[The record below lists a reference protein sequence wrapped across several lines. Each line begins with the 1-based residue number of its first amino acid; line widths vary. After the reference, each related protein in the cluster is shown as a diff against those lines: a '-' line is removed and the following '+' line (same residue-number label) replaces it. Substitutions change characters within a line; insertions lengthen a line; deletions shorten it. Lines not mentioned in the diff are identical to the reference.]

1 MSSGARARPRLAD
14 IAEQAGVSRAT
25 VSVILNGRAAELRI
39 APETR
44 TSVLNIARELG
55 YVRNLAARRLRVQS
69 RAQHRLSVTIASPFD
84 TPLALLAPIIEG
96 IQRAAYGG
104 GTELDVGVSSFHLGR
119 LTDVRPVFESALN
132 HGVLVVGT
140 SVEDDAFLNA
150 TEFPIPIV
158 VIQRRSR
165 YASVITDDELG
176 GLAMT
181 RHLLALGRTRVALMM
196 PRLPIVVLHDRAAGY
211 LRAHAEMG
219 VVPDPA
225 LIVGAASYSLDA
237 GYLAAQS
244 MLASGL
250 AFDALFCLDD
260 QLAVGAARAFREAG
274 LKLPADVALA
284 GYCDH
289 DVSDYVE
296 PPLSSVRI
304 PLVSMALEAT
314 NMLVRSIRRQTTE
327 TERVTFRAEL
337 VLRAST
343 TGRREVQ
350 VDGLDPSYQA
360 AHDGPRELVSL
371 NIDPRG
377 IRR

>member
-1 MSSGARARPRLAD
+1 MSSSVRARPRLAD

-44 TSVLNIARELG
+44 TSVLNVARELG

-69 RAQHRLSVTIASPFD
+69 RSQHRLSITIASPFD
-84 TPLALLAPIIEG
+84 TPLALITPIVEG

-104 GTELDVGVSSFHLGR
+104 STEVDVGVSSFHLGR
-119 LTDVRPVFESALN
+119 LTDIRQVFESAVN
-132 HGVLVVGT
+132 HGVLVIGT
-140 SVEDDAFLNA
+140 SVDDDAFLNA

-165 YASVITDDELG
+165 HASVVTDDASG

-219 VVPDPA
+219 VTPDPT
-225 LIVGAASYSLDA
+225 LIVGADSYSFDA
-237 GYLAAQS
+237 GYLAGQA
-244 MLASGL
+244 MLAAGL
-250 AFDALFCLDD
+250 AFDAVFCLDD

-274 LKLPADVALA
+274 LDLPRDVALA
-284 GYCDH
+284 GYCDY
-289 DVSDYVE
+289 DVSAYID

-304 PLVSMALEAT
+304 PLVSMAREAT
-314 NMLVRSIRRQTTE
+314 HILVRSIHHQTMD
-327 TERVTFRAEL
+327 TERVTFRPEL
-337 VLRAST
+337 VLRASS
-343 TGRREVQ
+343 TGRREEQ
-350 VDGLDPSYQA
+350 VEPIDPPCEA
-360 AHDGPRELVSL
+360 AHDGARELVSL
-371 NIDPRG
+371 NIDPR
-377 IRR
+377 RARQ